1 MDSAGGARCYTPRD
15 GELTVRTWVL
25 AGIFGIVGLGLL
37 APGSA
42 RAGCDKA
49 YTGEQLVGDLQALSR
64 ALRNLDE
71 ATFLV
76 AGKRLDA
83 GIGCTGN
90 PVPPPVF
97 ASAYRYLGA
106 YAFLQGE
113 HERSRGWFRTAL
125 ELDPTYQWDVQE
137 LEPDNPMRQL
147 FDEEREHAADAPVA
161 LAGKVVN
168 QPSGSSLTI
177 DGRAL
182 TAAAATSGRPHIV
195 QQIATSDRSV
205 RGTYVIDG
213 NAIPPQFLRD
223 EVLVADG
230 TPSPDP
236 RPGATAA
243 LPPRGKKAL
252 AAASAD
258 GPVRL
263 ERLRPAEKTPLLV
276 IGAAGIVGAGAIYA
290 TSYVA
295 RQEFETATTSAELDR
310 YQATTNALVIASG
323 GVLLVGA
330 GIGYWGIILQG
341 GAGVGVHGEF

>member
-1 MDSAGGARCYTPRD
+1 MLGAIAAAMATPSR
-15 GELTVRTWVL
+15 
-25 AGIFGIVGLGLL
+25 AH
-37 APGSA
+37 
-42 RAGCDKA
+42 AGCDKA
-49 YTGEQLVGDLQALSR
+49 YTGEELIGDLQTLSM

-71 ATFLV
+71 GTFLS

-83 GIGCTGN
+83 GIPCTGN

-113 HERSRGWFRTAL
+113 HDRARRWFRTAM

-137 LEPDNPMRQL
+137 LEPENPMRQL
-147 FDEEREHAADAPVA
+147 FEEERDRAADPPEM

-177 DGRAL
+177 DGRPFLSAG
-182 TAAAATSGRPHIV
+182 ATVGRPHII

-205 RGTYVIDG
+205 RGTFVIDG
-213 NAIPPQFLRD
+213 NAIPPQFLR
-223 EVLVADG
+223 EGVVVADG
-230 TPSPDP
+230 AATPDP
-236 RPGATAA
+236 GPGSDAA
-243 LPPRGKKAL
+243 PPPPPKSKKAK
-252 AAASAD
+252 AAAAAAAGD
-258 GPVRL
+258 GPVKL
-263 ERLRPAEKTPLLV
+263 ERLRPPEKTPLLV
-276 IGAAGIVGAGAIYA
+276 LGVAGIAGAGAIYA
-290 TSYVA
+290 TSYLT
-295 RQEFETATTSAELDR
+295 RQEFEGATTSEELDR

-330 GIGYWGIILQG
+330 GIGYWGIILDG